1 MNEKKLIIPFL
12 GGLTTTIISFFNKPV
27 LCVKPMVEQRFWY
40 DWGFPIGIMIMLI
53 SIIVFLLVNQD
64 NWAEKEAK
72 KNE

>member
-1 MNEKKLIIPFL
+1 MKEKKLIISFL
-12 GGLTTTIISFFNKPV
+12 MGLTVTYISFINKPV
-27 LCVKPMVEQRFWY
+27 LCVEPMVQQQFWY

-72 KNE
+72 KK